1 MAKQDNRI
9 IEMTLDGEFVSPPPP
24 PRMPVS
30 ARIMVWAAIAAVIG
44 GAFLIAAVAL
54 WFVTMILPFV
64 LGAAAVAY
72 LAYRYQLWRARQAF
86 VRRHGRF

>member
-1 MAKQDNRI
+1 MEKPGNQI

-24 PRMPVS
+24 PRTPVA
-30 ARIMVWAAIAAVIG
+30 ARIMIWAAVAAVIG

-72 LAYRYQLWRARQAF
+72 LAYRYQVWRARQAPA
-86 VRRHGRF
+86 RRPGRF